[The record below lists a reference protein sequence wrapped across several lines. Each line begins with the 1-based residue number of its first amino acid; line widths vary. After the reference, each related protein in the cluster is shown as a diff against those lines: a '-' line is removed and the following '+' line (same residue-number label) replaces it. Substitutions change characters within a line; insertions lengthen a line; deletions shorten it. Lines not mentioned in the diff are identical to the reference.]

1 VALLP
6 ENFGKSLAQISVIS
20 CFCRMLFILSYCD
33 CGDTCLMCWHQAR
46 VNPELFE
53 SWFEVLFVKPTKF
66 QLIEFWHYTK
76 FNLALFLKNSFIYH

>member
-1 VALLP
+1 
-6 ENFGKSLAQISVIS
+6 
-20 CFCRMLFILSYCD
+20 
-33 CGDTCLMCWHQAR
+33 MCWHQAR

-66 QLIEFWHYTK
+66 QFIEFWHYTK